1 MYEYVCDRI
10 IPGCTHTDSDESRDK
25 LMERVRAHLEKKH
38 SEVRHDQRIA
48 EALKTTGITFI
59 RPA

>member
-1 MYEYVCDRI
+1 
-10 IPGCTHTDSDESRDK
+10 
-25 LMERVRAHLEKKH
+25 MERVRVHLENEH
-38 SEVRHDQRIA
+38 GEVRHDQRIA